1 MSDQTFISH
10 VPEIKLSHEF
20 ENIDLVSDEDDALVE
35 EKGSQL
41 LRSDRFKKGPGSDI
55 SSDGSDFD
63 MADPDKVRMMMID
76 AVYTIAC
83 IIVIYTTSFNPQN
96 LRNIIKKVAKISITQ
111 IIIELV
117 CQNNRIL
124 LFF

>member
-1 MSDQTFISH
+1 MSDKTFISH

-83 IIVIYTTSFNPQN
+83 IIVLYTTSLNPQN
-96 LRNIIKKVAKISITQ
+96 LLNITKKLQKLALFKLY
-111 IIIELV
+111 IIDLV
-117 CQNNRIL
+117 C
-124 LFF
+124 